1 MISSRSNG
9 VVGDVWVRKPKS
21 GAAQYYLVIG
31 SVFDFEQWDDPGDD
45 GTSYCLGTVKCVPLL
60 DLETGKT
67 TSVRLDYMVKYYGG
81 WQGPSIW
88 ELFCSSSNHDQLKI
102 E

>member
-1 MISSRSNG
+1 MLYDELG

-31 SVFDFEQWDDPGDD
+31 SAFDFEQWDAPGED
-45 GTSYCLGTVKCVPLL
+45 GTSYCLGTVKRVPLL

-67 TSVRLDYMVKYYGG
+67 TSVRRSWLE
-81 WQGPSIW
+81 QSIW
-88 ELFCSSSNHDQLKI
+88 ELFCSSSNHDQLKLK
-102 E
+102 